1 MCHSAPGR
9 AVNWCCQIH
18 EVPYQKRSLFEFRLH
33 WPPHVNSHG
42 ISRCSLSLTIA
53 CYPERV
59 LYDVFCDAQCCF
71 EDVWCSRRGALT
83 SIIPCGRNV
92 GAISKEGE
100 DNGAA
105 DLLESDEEDD
115 ALAKLAD
122 R

>member
-1 MCHSAPGR
+1 VFKERGLNLR
-9 AVNWCCQIH
+9 AAH
-18 EVPYQKRSLFEFRLH
+18 
-33 WPPHVNSHG
+33 
-42 ISRCSLSLTIA
+42 LS
-53 CYPERV
+53 
-59 LYDVFCDAQCCF
+59 
-71 EDVWCSRRGALT
+71 
-83 SIIPCGRNV
+83 CGRNV